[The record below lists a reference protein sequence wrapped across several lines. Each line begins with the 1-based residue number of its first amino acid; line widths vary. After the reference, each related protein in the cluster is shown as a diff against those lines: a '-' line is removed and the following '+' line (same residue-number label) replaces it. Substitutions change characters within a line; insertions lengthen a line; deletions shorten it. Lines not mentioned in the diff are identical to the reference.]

1 MSLIQGETEIKR
13 MKTLL
18 NLVEFLASL
27 EDLHMEHQEVADNGV
42 FYHEALKHILG
53 LCDNKRRLNQYYI
66 ELYDKEADNIQKQE
80 KLKNK
85 IKSIIDKF
93 K

>member
-1 MSLIQGETEIKR
+1 MSLIQGETEIKQ

-42 FYHEALKHILG
+42 YYHEALKNILG
-53 LCDNKRRLNQYYI
+53 LCDNKRRLNKYYI
-66 ELYDKEADNIQKQE
+66 ELYDKERDDIQKQE
-80 KLKNK
+80 ILKK
-85 IKSIIDKF
+85 EIKNIIDKF

>member
-1 MSLIQGETEIKR
+1 MSLIQGETEIKQ

-42 FYHEALKHILG
+42 YYHEALMYILG
-53 LCDNKRRLNQYYI
+53 L
-66 ELYDKEADNIQKQE
+66 EPE
-80 KLKNK
+80 KLRQSEYRIALAEKEEDHMLQRQK
-85 IKSIIDKF
+85 IKTDIKKIIDKF